1 MLAKKFTNPEFW
13 SSSSRTW
20 RETGKQSRPWLK
32 IGTFVFVAWP
42 CVSIVWVPYPDRHAQ
57 HLVPLW
63 VGVFLQDLCADLRK
77 KAKTELGSVVLSCV
91 PECWRRFQDIT
102 RTVLPAKWIST
113 SGSTRFFLL
122 LSNPSI
128 CLIPSMK
135 ASSTADSKRARNISI
150 SSSLKKIIEQWT
162 VSGFTLWQVFSSEDL
177 QGKRCSS
184 KRQSSRS

>member
-1 MLAKKFTNPEFW
+1 MLAKKFTSPEFW

-32 IGTFVFVAWP
+32 IGTFVFAAWS
-42 CVSIVWVPYPDRHAQ
+42 CVSLFGCHTLIGMPSIWFHCGLAFFSRIFVQTWER
-57 HLVPLW
+57 
-63 VGVFLQDLCADLRK
+63 
-77 KAKTELGSVVLSCV
+77 KAKPPELGRVILSCV
-91 PECWRRFQDIT
+91 PECWRRFQDVT

-150 SSSLKKIIEQWT
+150 SVFEEDNTTVNCLWIYFVAGLQLWRSS
-162 VSGFTLWQVFSSEDL
+162 G
-177 QGKRCSS
+177 
-184 KRQSSRS
+184 